1 MSLGI
6 DQPLLPT
13 AEKEAKAAQAKTQD
27 QHLLV
32 SNILNH
38 RTKTGDLS
46 VLGLPLLGLE
56 LGVFS
61 EWIACQG
68 ART

>member
-6 DQPLLPT
+6 DQPLLTT

-27 QHLLV
+27 QHLV

-38 RTKTGDLS
+38 RNKTGDLS

-61 EWIACQG
+61 
-68 ART
+68 